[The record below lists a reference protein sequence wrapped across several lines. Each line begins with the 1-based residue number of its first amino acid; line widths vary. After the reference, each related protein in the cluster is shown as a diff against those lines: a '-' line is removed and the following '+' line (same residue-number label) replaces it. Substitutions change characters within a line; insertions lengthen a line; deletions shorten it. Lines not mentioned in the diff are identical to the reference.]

1 MRLTDDYQYKS
12 EEEKEEKEQQ
22 TRKKE
27 PFKKPTKEDVSNF
40 NEWVN
45 ERERNINSEIFQRQS
60 KLQRPS
66 AMLKSSYKTNDNEW

>member
-1 MRLTDDYQYKS
+1 MITNTSLKKKKKKKNNRL
-12 EEEKEEKEQQ
+12 EK
-22 TRKKE
+22 KK

-45 ERERNINSEIFQRQS
+45 ERERNINSEIFQRHS

-66 AMLKSSYKTNDNEW
+66 AMLKSSYKTNDNK